1 MSVIEMEFFDTLLLD
16 LILAGMPLTV
26 YLLYIAYAKTF
37 NKKEGDLLIVVT
49 VFSSL
54 YLILKYARPLYKG
67 MPFIVINIPLLLAY
81 LKKSNFSALITS
93 FIMVLYYYNF
103 YNDYLII
110 LILEYLFYYLFYL
123 KTSLKMNTYI
133 LIFSCVKTFITIL
146 LLKNYFIKEI
156 IVGICLYLIS
166 SFLIYLLQQTEKI
179 LNLHMT
185 VKQIEND
192 KQIKTSLFRITH
204 EIKNPIA
211 VCKGYLDMFDVNN
224 LNHSKKYIP
233 ILKEEID
240 RTLLLLEDF
249 LAMNKLKINKDI
261 IDINMLIEDVIKNID
276 LLCFKNNIKIVNNI
290 IDDEIYISADYN
302 RLTQVFINVL
312 KNSIEAMD
320 KNKKCKI
327 EIDEVLEKGKVIIT
341 IKDNGVGMSD
351 SLLSKIKQPFYTTK
365 RKGTGLGVSLSNEII
380 QAHDG
385 TLSYISKEN
394 EYTKVII
401 TLPAE
406 EY

>member
-1 MSVIEMEFFDTLLLD
+1 MEFFDTLLLD

-37 NKKEGDLLIVVT
+37 NKKEGDLLINVT

-81 LKKSNFSALITS
+81 LKKSKFTIVITS
-93 FIMVLYYYNF
+93 FIMVLYYYKF
-103 YNDYLII
+103 YENYLII

-123 KTSLKMNTYI
+123 KTSSFLNINKYI
-133 LIFSCVKTFITIL
+133 LVFSCVKTFITVL
-146 LLKNYFIKEI
+146 LLKNYFVKEI
-156 IVGICLYLIS
+156 IVGICLYSLS
-166 SFLIYLLQQTEKI
+166 SFLIYLLDQTEKI

-185 VKQIEND
+185 IKQIEND

-211 VCKGYLDMFDVNN
+211 VCKGYLDMFDDNN
-224 LNHSKKYIP
+224 LNHYKKYIP

-276 LLCFKNNIKIVNNI
+276 LLCFKNNIKIINNI

-302 RLTQVFINVL
+302 RLTQVFINIL

-320 KNKKCKI
+320 KNKKGKI
-327 EIDEVLEKGKVIIT
+327 EIDEKLDKDNITIT
-341 IKDNGVGMSD
+341 IKDNGIGMSD
-351 SLLSKIKQPFYTTK
+351 SLLNKIKQPFYTTK
-365 RKGTGLGVSLSNEII
+365 KRGTGLGVSLSNEII
-380 QAHDG
+380 QAHNG
-385 TLSYISKEN
+385 CLNYISKEN
-394 EYTKVII
+394 EFTKVII
-401 TLPAE
+401 TLPTE